1 MAPGVPVRSALVLD
15 TNIVLDLLV
24 FDDAATRPLQAALHD
39 GSVVWLATSAM
50 RTELERVLA
59 YPVIA
64 ARLLVKGLEP
74 QGVLAQF
81 DRQSQPA
88 AAAAAVPVR
97 CSDRDDQMFID
108 LAVAHR
114 ALLISKD
121 RQVLRLRKRL
131 APLGVTVLASAEL
144 ACAQGDRGPCGRV
157 RPPAA

>member
-64 ARLLVKGLEP
+64 ARLLVEGLEP

-88 AAAAAVPVR
+88 PAAAAVPVR

-131 APLGVTVLASAEL
+131 APLGVTVLASAGL
-144 ACAQGDRGPCGRV
+144 ACAQGDREQCGRV